1 MKLAV
6 VLLAGMMLWA
16 GSAWAIEQP
25 DILEVVELTG
35 EIGDGAVTRM
45 QQLVESVEAN
55 PKVRAVLLVVDSPGG
70 GAISSANLY
79 EELGRLKVPVV
90 GWCSNVCASGAI
102 YALMAPSVKYI
113 AVRNEAISGSVGVI
127 ANVARYHRLLDWA
140 KIDVETY
147 RSGTLKDAGNPT
159 RATEDAERAYIQ
171 SIIDELAAR
180 FYRVV
185 EKGRPGI
192 KDWASIRSARIYIG
206 DQAVDIGLADAV
218 LSRAQAITKAKDLS
232 GSKLIYTRE
241 ELKKMSKAAEGPGN
255 GSWRY
260 EAPMGPYGDLPWL
273 VEQLKEIRAGSSVR
287 FEYRMPWRF

>member
-6 VLLAGMMLWA
+6 ALLVGLVLVAGP
-16 GSAWAIEQP
+16 AWAIEQP

-35 EIGDGAVTRM
+35 EIGDSAVTRM
-45 QQLVESVEAN
+45 QQLVESIEGN
-55 PKVRAVLLVVDSPGG
+55 PRVRAVLLVVDSPGG
-70 GAISSANLY
+70 GAIASANLY
-79 EELGRLKVPVV
+79 EELGRIKVPVV

-127 ANVARYHRLLDWA
+127 ANVARFYRLLDWA

-147 RSGTLKDAGNPT
+147 RSGSLKDAGNPT

-171 SIIDELAAR
+171 SIIDELAGR

-185 EKGRPGI
+185 EKGRPAI
-192 KDWASIRSARIYIG
+192 KDWDSIKSARIYIG
-206 DQAVDIGLADAV
+206 DQAVDIGLADSVMTRTEAT
-218 LSRAQAITKAKDLS
+218 RKAKELS
-232 GSKLIYTRE
+232 GAKLIYTRE
-241 ELKKMSKAAEGPGN
+241 ELKKMSKAAEGPVTD
-255 GSWRY
+255 SWRY
-260 EAPMGPYGDLPWL
+260 GAPTGPYGDLPWL
-273 VEQLKEIRAGSSVR
+273 VEQLKEIRQGSSVR